1 MSFVRKLYLS
11 EYPVLFAVTV
21 CWETISIYNYKQ
33 LCAWLLTDI
42 RGLQGFLDQTA
53 RQGLDVA
60 LQRVDRNISSV
71 FSNLF
76 SSMRTEEL
84 NRYRDTLRRAILLL
98 SPRGAQVFIHQVRGL
113 GSVFVINRT
122 APQTLRCSHHL
133 HSVQVSSYKA
143 ALQKPRRRFRSQ
155 R

>member
-1 MSFVRKLYLS
+1 M
-11 EYPVLFAVTV
+11 EY
-21 CWETISIYNYKQ
+21 
-33 LCAWLLTDI
+33 I

-98 SPRGAQVFIHQVRGL
+98 SPRGAQVFIHQVCECD
-113 GSVFVINRT
+113 FVCVCVSLNCINEYTNTHNLFSSMRT
-122 APQTLRCSHHL
+122 EELNRYRDTLRRAILLLSPRGA
-133 HSVQVSSYKA
+133 QVFIHQVICA
-143 ALQKPRRRFRSQ
+143 MAVILTDE
-155 R
+155 